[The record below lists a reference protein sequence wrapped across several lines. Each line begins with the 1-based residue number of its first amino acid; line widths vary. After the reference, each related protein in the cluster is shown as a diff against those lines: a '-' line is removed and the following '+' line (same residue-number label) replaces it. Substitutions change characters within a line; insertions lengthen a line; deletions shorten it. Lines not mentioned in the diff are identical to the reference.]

1 MGICGYSAARA
12 AANDA
17 ANKTLYAANAANGGS
32 KEETFETHPP
42 ISNSIKEMSPI
53 SRIAATAATSDDDI
67 EYEEGEI

>member
-1 MGICGYSAARA
+1 V
-12 AANDA
+12 
-17 ANKTLYAANAANGGS
+17 S
-32 KEETFETHPP
+32 KEETFEKTPPP